1 MIFVVFI
8 FGLIIGS
15 FINALEYSLRKKKK
29 ISRLHSECPKC
40 HHKLTT
46 IDLIPLVSYFAL
58 QGRCRYCKKPIS
70 AQYPIVELFT
80 AIIFALL
87 YNRFM
92 PTYNL
97 VQGQF
102 KEVILYGQII
112 TFVFWLF
119 IASCLILITITDI
132 KEMIIPDEIIY
143 PAIIIS
149 LIYALTI
156 PFANGR
162 GSSQILESLPYLL
175 LALAVSSGFFFLLIV
190 VSKGNWMGGGD
201 VKLAAV
207 MALALSWP
215 NILVAM
221 MVAFI
226 LGSIF
231 GVGAIVLKKK
241 KFADVIPFGP
251 FLVIGTIAAA
261 LWGDLI
267 LNFYFFGLYNFMY
280 LT

>member
-1 MIFVVFI
+1 
-8 FGLIIGS
+8 
-15 FINALEYSLRKKKK
+15 
-29 ISRLHSECPKC
+29 
-40 HHKLTT
+40 
-46 IDLIPLVSYFAL
+46 
-58 QGRCRYCKKPIS
+58 
-70 AQYPIVELFT
+70 
-80 AIIFALL
+80 
-87 YNRFM
+87 
-92 PTYNL
+92 
-97 VQGQF
+97 
-102 KEVILYGQII
+102 
-112 TFVFWLF
+112 
-119 IASCLILITITDI
+119 
-132 KEMIIPDEIIY
+132 
-143 PAIIIS
+143 
-149 LIYALTI
+149 
-156 PFANGR
+156 
-162 GSSQILESLPYLL
+162 
-175 LALAVSSGFFFLLIV
+175 
-190 VSKGNWMGGGD
+190 MGGGD